1 MLVREDKMTEELQK
15 LVEKKKHWGVL
26 SGRDALVFWRHVEA
40 SIDGGSRN
48 WTRRDFEQL
57 TRWQFGLRTT
67 TPFQIVAGPAGAQT
81 PEPVEVV
88 LFRPLLRRKYTT
100 FAERQTAQ
108 RAKAAARKARSRT
121 PKNELTIHLVSGR

>member
-1 MLVREDKMTEELQK
+1 MRDELGK
-15 LVEKKKHWGVL
+15 LIDRTNQWGVL
-26 SGRDALVFWRHVEA
+26 SGRDVLVFMRHAESA
-40 SIDGGSRN
+40 TDGTAGG
-48 WTRRDFEQL
+48 WTKRDFEQL

-67 TPFQIVAGPAGAQT
+67 TQFQIVAGPAGAQA

-88 LFRPLLRRKYTT
+88 LFRPLLRRKYTS

-121 PKNELTIHLVSGR
+121 PKNELAIHLVSER

>member
-1 MLVREDKMTEELQK
+1 MAEGKMTEELQK

-26 SGRDALVFWRHVEA
+26 SGRDALVFMRHVESA
-40 SIDGGSRN
+40 TDGTAGG
-48 WTRRDFEQL
+48 WTKRDFEQL

-67 TPFQIVAGPAGAQT
+67 TQFQIVAGPAGAQA